1 VIIGKP
7 VIVGSVRWLAKA
19 MLQDVLSHTPGG
31 ERLNYVL
38 QRRVLH
44 TLPLSAEGF
53 RRKAERALEH
63 FAAFREFVG
72 VEPATASFYEFGAGW
87 DLTIPLMYYALGVDH
102 QTLVDVRPLA
112 RLELVEHTIRM
123 FQQLE
128 IAADRPLRPLGE
140 PQIGSAGELRE
151 RFGIEYLAPR
161 DAGDTG
167 LPSDSFDFISSTDT
181 LEHIPEP
188 DLRRVL
194 AECRRLL
201 KQGGVLSSRVDLED
215 HYSHFDRSLSD
226 FNFLKFGDRS
236 WRLFNPSL
244 HYQSRLRYPDYVRLL
259 HECDFEIIRQRTS
272 RVSDAELD
280 RLRGLELASR
290 FRGYSLD
297 DLAVKG
303 LVFVATTRSETARR
317 SAPA

>member
-7 VIVGSVRWLAKA
+7 VIVAHVRWLAKA

-31 ERLNYVL
+31 ERLNYAL

-44 TLPLSAEGF
+44 TLPLSPEGF
-53 RRKAERALEH
+53 RRKATRALEH

-72 VEPATASFYEFGAGW
+72 LEPAAASFYEFGAGW
-87 DLTIPLMYYALGVDH
+87 DLAIPLVYYALGVER

-112 RLELVEHTIRM
+112 RLELVEHSIRL
-123 FQQLE
+123 FEQVE
-128 IAADRPLRPLGE
+128 VPADQPLRSLGE
-140 PQIGSAGELRE
+140 PRIGSVEELRE

-161 DAGDTG
+161 DAGDTS

-181 LEHIPEP
+181 LEHIPER
-188 DLRRVL
+188 DLQRVL
-194 AECRRLL
+194 RECARLL
-201 KQGGVLSSRVDLED
+201 KPRGVLSSRVDLED

-236 WRLFNPSL
+236 WRLLNPSL
-244 HYQSRLRYPDYVRLL
+244 HYQSRLRYPDYVHVL
-259 HECDFEIIRQRTS
+259 HDCGFEVLRQRTS
-272 RVSDAELD
+272 RVSDAELE
-280 RLRGLELASR
+280 RLRHVKLAPR

-297 DLAVKG
+297 ELAVKG
-303 LVFVATTRSETARR
+303 LVFVATTRNETVPR
-317 SAPA
+317 SVPE

>member
-1 VIIGKP
+1 
-7 VIVGSVRWLAKA
+7 VRWLAKA
-19 MLQDVLSHTPGG
+19 MLQTALSHAPGG

-44 TLPLSAEGF
+44 TLPLSPEGF
-53 RRKAERALEH
+53 RRKAARALEH

-72 VEPATASFYEFGAGW
+72 IEPAAASFYEFGAGW
-87 DLTIPLMYYALGVDH
+87 DLTIPLTYYALGLER

-112 RLELVEHTIRM
+112 RLELVEHSIRV
-123 FQQLE
+123 FGQLE
-128 IAADRPLRPLGE
+128 GAADKPLRSLGE
-140 PQIGSAGELRE
+140 PRVRSVEELRE

-167 LPSDSFDFISSTDT
+167 LPSGSFDFISSTDT
-181 LEHIPEP
+181 LEHIPER

-194 AECRRLL
+194 GECARLL
-201 KQGGVLSSRVDLED
+201 KPNGVFSSRVDLED
-215 HYSHFDRSLSD
+215 HYSHFDESLSD

-244 HYQSRLRYPDYVRLL
+244 HYQSRLRYPDFVRLL
-259 HECDFEIIRQRTS
+259 HECGFEIVRQRTS
-272 RVSDAELD
+272 RVSDTELE
-280 RLRGLELASR
+280 RLRKLRLAPR

-297 DLAVKG
+297 ELTVKG
-303 LVFVATTRSETARR
+303 LLFVATTRNGTAPQ
-317 SAPA
+317 SARG